1 MFQNL
6 NILPKSW
13 NSSSNASTSSLDWRW
28 EIGTLAWSQ
37 FCAHTRF
44 WTMRGER
51 ELRNGSTMR
60 LPVLN
65 ADSDARVETSIAST
79 SLATLDNS
87 GYLLELSFLP
97 PQYLKFTSL
106 LLSQFLAKYFS
117 TSLLQ
122 PTDCSTSK
130 KSLYQEWTITYGSLA
145 SPNICVLSLP
155 LGSCTFGELTKQ

>member
-97 PQYLKFTSL
+97 PQYLKIHIPSTITIFSQILFNLITTTYR
-106 LLSQFLAKYFS
+106 LLSF
-117 TSLLQ
+117 
-122 PTDCSTSK
+122 
-130 KSLYQEWTITYGSLA
+130 
-145 SPNICVLSLP
+145 
-155 LGSCTFGELTKQ
+155 